1 MVMSWRISYWPDR
14 ITIGY
19 LLIAQKCLTGLIW
32 WGFFLKIFGGILPV
46 IVISTPSYLSFW
58 TKWRIFFTL
67 GWSWLVQSYR
77 LNQKFLYS
85 QTVRKWHPHWI
96 KGNIWFRLQAWT
108 SAKFNIEWG
117 GGKIYYPSG
126 IAVDSERILL
136 KRLAIHPSR
145 SIGRVMG
152 NR

>member
-1 MVMSWRISYWPDR
+1 MAYFVLARQNNYRLSIDSSKMPYRIDLVR
-14 ITIGY
+14 
-19 LLIAQKCLTGLIW
+19 L
-32 WGFFLKIFGGILPV
+32 FLKIFGGILPV